1 MTREVIQALQPFP
14 QAVRNAVA
22 HFAPVGK
29 IEEIRFRI
37 GRQVQV
43 RTDKRMAPLPLLVT
57 RPLLD
62 ELTDRAAQRSV
73 YAAQQMLQNGFLIL
87 PGGHRLGLCGTA
99 VMHNGEVQ
107 TLRAVSSA
115 NLRIARELPG
125 IAEDCAGKLWTRPVS
140 TLVYG
145 APGAG
150 KTTLLRD
157 LIRIL
162 SDRQG
167 KRISVVD
174 ERLELAACLDG
185 TPQFDL
191 GENSDV
197 LSGVPKECG
206 IAMLLRSMNPQWIAL
221 DEITAAQD
229 LEAVL
234 RATYCGVRF
243 LATAHA
249 ASREELY
256 ARPLYRQLMQS
267 GIFRNL
273 ICIRPDH
280 SVMFEKEESPCSG

>member
-1 MTREVIQALQPFP
+1 MTQEVIQALRPFP
-14 QAVRNAVA
+14 QAVRDAVER
-22 HFAPVGK
+22 FAPEGS
-29 IEEIRFRI
+29 IEEIRLRV
-37 GRQVQV
+37 GRALQV
-43 RTDKRMAPLPLLVT
+43 RTEKRAAALPLTVT

-62 ELTDRAAQRSV
+62 ELTDRAAQRSA

-99 VMHNGEVQ
+99 VMQGGEVQ
-107 TLRAVSSA
+107 TLRCISSA
-115 NLRIARELPG
+115 NLRVARAIPDIAQG
-125 IAEDCAGKLWTRPVS
+125 CAGRLWTHPAS
-140 TLVYG
+140 TLLFG

-157 LIRIL
+157 LIRLL

-167 KRISVVD
+167 KRICVVD
-174 ERLELAACLDG
+174 ERSELAACLDG
-185 TPQFDL
+185 VPQFDL
-191 GENSDV
+191 GENTDI
-197 LSGVPKECG
+197 LNGVPKERG
-206 IAMLLRSMNPQWIAL
+206 IAMLLRSMSPQWIAV

-229 LEAVL
+229 VQAML
-234 RATYCGVRF
+234 RASYCGVRF

-256 ARPLYRQLMQS
+256 ARPLYRQLMRS

-280 SVMFEKEESPCSG
+280 SVRFEKEETPCSD